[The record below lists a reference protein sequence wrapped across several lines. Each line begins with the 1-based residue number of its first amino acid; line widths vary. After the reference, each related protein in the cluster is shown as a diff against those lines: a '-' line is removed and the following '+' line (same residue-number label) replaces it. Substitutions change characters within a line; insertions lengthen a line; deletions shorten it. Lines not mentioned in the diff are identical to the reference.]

1 MAGLKTQGFALSALP
16 RSPNVPN
23 NIGKV
28 DVKEIYDGTR
38 RALESFEAVRTAP
51 QSMLLA
57 DTIAAEKTAQA
68 PLTTRG
74 LLAQTEAAEQQLP
87 LKTALL
93 AAEAEGA
100 PAMVEAKRQALLNR
114 GMKQPSGDVQLAQSL
129 ANARLRYAE
138 DPNDAAA
145 AQLIA
150 VLEPMAVK
158 KSAASMANPQGAIDA
173 GLQKATETNATRVAT
188 NDANITSREGMAERA
203 LSQGAD
209 LKREGFTNAQDVA
222 KIGAQGRIDAARAQF
237 TGKVYE
243 SAAQKNEKVNEE
255 LAALKVLD
263 QKVDAYKNSAL
274 GSGVVVGSAPAI
286 AVRSIFGDNTG
297 KDLAAATALSM
308 RSAVETMRGLGAMSE
323 KEFTAAMSQLPTT
336 SDPAPALQTKMDY
349 LNIVRPWIAAR
360 NTLFLERLEAGD
372 SPMKAHEAVRK
383 ALPLV
388 GPDGNIVDPIQPS
401 STQAAPAAAPALQS
415 GFKIIEVR

>member
-1 MAGLKTQGFALSALP
+1 MALKTQGFTLSALP
-16 RSPNVPN
+16 RAPQVPG
-23 NIGKV
+23 NIGKI
-28 DVKEIYDGTR
+28 DVKEVYDGVR
-38 RALESFEAVRTAP
+38 RGLESFELARTAAP
-51 QSMLLA
+51 RMALA
-57 DTIAAEKTAQA
+57 DAEIAAKTAEA
-68 PLTTRG
+68 PLGTRG
-74 LLAQTEAAEQQLP
+74 LLAETEAKEAQLP
-87 LKTALL
+87 LRTSLL
-93 AAEAEGA
+93 ASEASPE
-100 PAMVEAKRQALLNR
+100 MQEAKRQALLNR
-114 GMKQPSGDVQLAQSL
+114 SIKSPSGDVQLATNL
-129 ANARLRYAE
+129 ANAKLRLAE

-158 KSAASMANPQGAIDA
+158 KSASSMANPQGAIDA
-173 GLQKATETNATRVAT
+173 GVQRTADTNATRVAT
-188 NDANITSREGMAERA
+188 TDANITSREGMAERA
-203 LSQGAD
+203 LAQGAD

-388 GPDGNIVDPIQPS
+388 GPDGSIVDPIQPGAA
-401 STQAAPAAAPALQS
+401 QAAPAPQS